1 MPRQLS
7 MIEIA
12 EGALLAD
19 IAVVLQLLAIYLP
32 YFELFFR
39 ILTPTIFAVLVLRRR
54 LYVGIMC
61 LCVTLFIVGVT
72 SGLSFLILVL
82 LECGA
87 GLFLGVA
94 MKRRLGH
101 FTVLLLGVLSAA
113 IALFALAILFTLL
126 AGLPLATLGLQ
137 LRRSY
142 QVAISA
148 GDVVTAFVGLGDW
161 WHSSVYPLL
170 DTLAQ
175 PLLSN
180 WLVAVFA
187 GSWLV
192 AWPLVIVVY
201 AVTNM
206 FVRMLGYAVRPFPGE
221 RFERLTRRLLH
232 VIGRRTRQRIRTG

>member
-1 MPRQLS
+1 

-39 ILTPTIFAVLVLRRR
+39 LLTPTVFAVLVLRRR
-54 LYVGIMC
+54 LYVGGMC

-94 MKRRLGH
+94 MKWRLGH
-101 FTVLLLGVLSAA
+101 SAVLLLGVLSAA
-113 IALFALAILFTLL
+113 VALFGLSILFTLL

-142 QVAISA
+142 QIAISA
-148 GDVVTAFVGLGDW
+148 GDAVTAYIGLGAW
-161 WHSSVYPLL
+161 WHSSAYPLL
-170 DTLAQ
+170 DAIAQ

-180 WLVAVFA
+180 WLIAVFA
-187 GSWLV
+187 GSWLI

-206 FVRMLGYAVRPFPGE
+206 FVRMLGYAVRPFPSA
-221 RFERLTRRLLH
+221 RFERLARRLLH
-232 VIGRRTRQRIRTG
+232 LIGRRARRLMRTG